1 MQISYDRQLS
11 EISAYRNRI
20 LLFQVSM
27 MLRKTQLD
35 LYIITGE
42 FSSNSARVCIRVNNT
57 VNFRS
62 RDRLTP
68 KSIVGSISASTSCR
82 VVLPPSRSDPPST
95 FNKKKKTPNFP
106 ISRDILIHKVRHKVA
121 DHDRTLRQSF
131 DGGVGRGRDDRPTT
145 VVFAF
150 VQDAPPNG
158 KRKRD
163 TRRPM
168 RLRRC
173 YACRISPTITFPPPL
188 SMLSLSPR

>member
-1 MQISYDRQLS
+1 MQISYDRQLP

-95 FNKKKKTPNFP
+95 FNKKKKKH
-106 ISRDILIHKVRHKVA
+106 LIFQYLAIFWYTRFVTRLPTTIERFDKVSTEEWGVDATIGR
-121 DHDRTLRQSF
+121 RQSYLHSCKMHPRT
-131 DGGVGRGRDDRPTT
+131 GRGNAIHGDLCVY
-145 VVFAF
+145 VVVTRAAF
-150 VQDAPPNG
+150 HQ
-158 KRKRD
+158 R
-163 TRRPM
+163 
-168 RLRRC
+168 
-173 YACRISPTITFPPPL
+173 
-188 SMLSLSPR
+188 